1 MLVIQKKPQN
11 THLLIFHNTQ
21 YFDLDGDGHIT
32 RAELEQVLASKGDLG
47 DAADIIKAVDQDG
60 DGTVD
65 YAEVMG

>member
-1 MLVIQKKPQN
+1 MAAFK
-11 THLLIFHNTQ
+11 